1 MKVSKITLTDSGFC
15 VHPDDNLTLKTMV
28 KMVTAVYLLV
38 SVVAYSLGEK
48 AQETGPVASG
58 IFDSCWKKLN
68 KPMTHWDIE
77 ED

>member
-1 MKVSKITLTDSGFC
+1 MK
-15 VHPDDNLTLKTMV
+15 MA
-28 KMVTAVYLLV
+28 TAVDLLV